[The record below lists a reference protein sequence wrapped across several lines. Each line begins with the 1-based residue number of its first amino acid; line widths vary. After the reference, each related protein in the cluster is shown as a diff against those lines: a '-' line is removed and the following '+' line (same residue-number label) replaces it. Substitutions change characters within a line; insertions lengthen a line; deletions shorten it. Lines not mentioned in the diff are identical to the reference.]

1 MKNKILVIDDEF
13 LIRYTLAEGL
23 KDRGY
28 EAESAGSVEEG
39 LEKMKTF
46 GPEVILLDNLLEN
59 SRGMDEIPAFRKL
72 DENVQVIMMTAYG
85 SVSQAVE
92 AIKQGAY
99 DYVLKPFDID
109 EIEIIISRSLE
120 SVRNR
125 ESLEFLKGQTKEF
138 LGSSESAIRIRSDI
152 ALLGENSS
160 VSVMIRGETGTGKEV
175 VARLIHESSDRRDH
189 LMVRINCGAIP
200 ENLMESELF
209 GYEKGAF
216 TGAVK
221 SKKGL
226 FELADGGTV
235 FLDEIGELPL
245 SMQAKL
251 LTFLDDKKFKRV
263 GGLNDIA
270 VDVRVLAATNRDLE
284 KEVAEK
290 RFREDLFYRLNVIQI
305 EIPPLR
311 QRREDIKDLC
321 AYYLD
326 YYNKK
331 FSRSIHGV
339 EPSFMEELMAYE
351 WKGNVRELKNIF
363 ERCFLFSRGGLLE
376 KHVELGAGNGGARTD
391 GAERAGDAPG
401 AAGSFAIKDLK
412 EGPIDLEREVA
423 ELENLYMDAAME
435 LCGGNMSKASALLGI
450 SRFAMKRKMEGAKT
464 HDVRNHT

>member
-1 MKNKILVIDDEF
+1 M
-13 LIRYTLAEGL
+13 
-23 KDRGY
+23 
-28 EAESAGSVEEG
+28 
-39 LEKMKTF
+39 
-46 GPEVILLDNLLEN
+46 
-59 SRGMDEIPAFRKL
+59 
-72 DENVQVIMMTAYG
+72 
-85 SVSQAVE
+85 
-92 AIKQGAY
+92 
-99 DYVLKPFDID
+99 LKPFDID

-138 LGSSESAIRIRSDI
+138 LGSSESARRIRSDI

-245 SMQAKL
+245 AMQAKL

-270 VDVRVLAATNRDLE
+270 VDVRVLAAT
-284 KEVAEK
+284 
-290 RFREDLFYRLNVIQI
+290 
-305 EIPPLR
+305 
-311 QRREDIKDLC
+311 
-321 AYYLD
+321 
-326 YYNKK
+326 
-331 FSRSIHGV
+331 
-339 EPSFMEELMAYE
+339 
-351 WKGNVRELKNIF
+351 
-363 ERCFLFSRGGLLE
+363 RC
-376 KHVELGAGNGGARTD
+376 V
-391 GAERAGDAPG
+391 
-401 AAGSFAIKDLK
+401 
-412 EGPIDLEREVA
+412 
-423 ELENLYMDAAME
+423 
-435 LCGGNMSKASALLGI
+435 
-450 SRFAMKRKMEGAKT
+450 
-464 HDVRNHT
+464 

>member
-28 EAESAGSVEEG
+28 ETESAGSVEEG

-92 AIKQGAY
+92 AIKRGAY

-138 LGSSESAIRIRSDI
+138 LGSSESARRIRSDI

-391 GAERAGDAPG
+391 GAMAGDAPG
-401 AAGSFAIKDLK
+401 GAGSFAIKDLK

-450 SRFAMKRKMEGAKT
+450 SRFAMKRKMEGAKS
-464 HDVRNHT
+464 HDVRNHA

>member
-226 FELADGGTV
+226 FELADGVPGRDRGAAAV
-235 FLDEIGELPL
+235 HAGEASDVPGRQEIQAGGRLKRHRRGRAGPCGHQPRSGEGGGGKTLPRGL
-245 SMQAKL
+245 VLPPQRHTDRDSSPAAEA
-251 LTFLDDKKFKRV
+251 
-263 GGLNDIA
+263 GGHQ
-270 VDVRVLAATNRDLE
+270 R
-284 KEVAEK
+284 
-290 RFREDLFYRLNVIQI
+290 
-305 EIPPLR
+305 PLR
-311 QRREDIKDLC
+311 L
-321 AYYLD
+321 L
-326 YYNKK
+326 
-331 FSRSIHGV
+331 
-339 EPSFMEELMAYE
+339 P
-351 WKGNVRELKNIF
+351 
-363 ERCFLFSRGGLLE
+363 GLLQ
-376 KHVELGAGNGGARTD
+376 
-391 GAERAGDAPG
+391 
-401 AAGSFAIKDLK
+401 
-412 EGPIDLEREVA
+412 
-423 ELENLYMDAAME
+423 
-435 LCGGNMSKASALLGI
+435 
-450 SRFAMKRKMEGAKT
+450 
-464 HDVRNHT
+464 

>member
-1 MKNKILVIDDEF
+1 MYK
-13 LIRYTLAEGL
+13 
-23 KDRGY
+23 
-28 EAESAGSVEEG
+28 
-39 LEKMKTF
+39 
-46 GPEVILLDNLLEN
+46 
-59 SRGMDEIPAFRKL
+59 
-72 DENVQVIMMTAYG
+72 
-85 SVSQAVE
+85 
-92 AIKQGAY
+92 KQ
-99 DYVLKPFDID
+99 
-109 EIEIIISRSLE
+109 
-120 SVRNR
+120 
-125 ESLEFLKGQTKEF
+125 
-138 LGSSESAIRIRSDI
+138 
-152 ALLGENSS
+152 
-160 VSVMIRGETGTGKEV
+160 GKEV
-175 VARLIHESSDRRDH
+175 VARLIHEGSDRRDH

-209 GYEKGAF
+209 GDEKGAF

-251 LTFLDDKKFKRV
+251 LTFLDDKKFKRA

-290 RFREDLFYRLNVIQI
+290 RFREDLFYRLNVIQS

-339 EPSFMEELMAYE
+339 EPSFMDCLLYPS
-351 WKGNVRELKNIF
+351 
-363 ERCFLFSRGGLLE
+363 RC
-376 KHVELGAGNGGARTD
+376 V
-391 GAERAGDAPG
+391 
-401 AAGSFAIKDLK
+401 
-412 EGPIDLEREVA
+412 
-423 ELENLYMDAAME
+423 
-435 LCGGNMSKASALLGI
+435 
-450 SRFAMKRKMEGAKT
+450 
-464 HDVRNHT
+464 

>member
-28 EAESAGSVEEG
+28 ETESAGSVEEG

-138 LGSSESAIRIRSDI
+138 LGSSESARRIRSDI

-245 SMQAKL
+245 AMQAKL

-331 FSRSIHGV
+331 FS
-339 EPSFMEELMAYE
+339 P
-351 WKGNVRELKNIF
+351 
-363 ERCFLFSRGGLLE
+363 
-376 KHVELGAGNGGARTD
+376 
-391 GAERAGDAPG
+391 
-401 AAGSFAIKDLK
+401 
-412 EGPIDLEREVA
+412 
-423 ELENLYMDAAME
+423 
-435 LCGGNMSKASALLGI
+435 
-450 SRFAMKRKMEGAKT
+450 
-464 HDVRNHT
+464 

>member
-1 MKNKILVIDDEF
+1 M
-13 LIRYTLAEGL
+13 
-23 KDRGY
+23 
-28 EAESAGSVEEG
+28 
-39 LEKMKTF
+39 
-46 GPEVILLDNLLEN
+46 
-59 SRGMDEIPAFRKL
+59 
-72 DENVQVIMMTAYG
+72 
-85 SVSQAVE
+85 
-92 AIKQGAY
+92 
-99 DYVLKPFDID
+99 
-109 EIEIIISRSLE
+109 
-120 SVRNR
+120 RNR

-138 LGSSESAIRIRSDI
+138 LGSSESARRIRSDI

-290 RFREDLFYRLNVIQI
+290 RFREDLLYRLNVIQI

-331 FSRSIHGV
+331 FPAAFTVWSRR
-339 EPSFMEELMAYE
+339 L
-351 WKGNVRELKNIF
+351 WK
-363 ERCFLFSRGGLLE
+363 S
-376 KHVELGAGNGGARTD
+376 
-391 GAERAGDAPG
+391 
-401 AAGSFAIKDLK
+401 
-412 EGPIDLEREVA
+412 
-423 ELENLYMDAAME
+423 
-435 LCGGNMSKASALLGI
+435 
-450 SRFAMKRKMEGAKT
+450 
-464 HDVRNHT
+464 